1 MALRI
6 STDTPYNITC
16 DEAHCIIRN
25 ARFEKQKAEYEITAA
40 GVENEI
46 QPATC
51 DVQYSGLV
59 YATEE
64 AYDDGGSPV
73 GGFNFSFPLI
83 TNEGKT
89 QYNLLKQA
97 YLHLK
102 EQEGYQDGEDC

>member
-16 DEAHCIIRN
+16 DEAHCVIRN
-25 ARFEKQKAEYEITAA
+25 ARFEKQRAEYDNE
-40 GVENEI
+40 GNEI

-59 YATEE
+59 YATED

-73 GGFNFSFPLI
+73 GGFNFSFPLAI
-83 TNEGKT
+83 TEAKT